1 MQGRSLKAVNV
12 GPKADARPK
21 PDAINAGPKPDAV
34 NEGPKPE
41 SGKCR
46 DKARCGAEAPCKAE
60 ARCGAEAQCSKCGA
74 EARCRAKPKSSKCM
88 LDKKVQEMQKQRLM
102 LENSAGR
109 RKEVTLICL
118 RSLWREGYLLV
129 GDFLEWEKE
138 TMKEHELSEILL
150 WVSPQST
157 ACLAM
162 EEGWRPHVTCPRKLA
177 RLACR
182 AGWVAEM
189 NSLWSQHVS
198 PWRDEDQGWSTLE
211 G

>member
-102 LENSAGR
+102 LENSAGH

-118 RSLWREGYLLV
+118 RSLWREGGNSVLKSQ
-129 GDFLEWEKE
+129 G
-138 TMKEHELSEILL
+138 
-150 WVSPQST
+150 
-157 ACLAM
+157 
-162 EEGWRPHVTCPRKLA
+162 A
-177 RLACR
+177 R
-182 AGWVAEM
+182 
-189 NSLWSQHVS
+189 
-198 PWRDEDQGWSTLE
+198 
-211 G
+211 